1 MTLSRSQRSPR
12 HGSAESGQPFHAFV
26 LIQTVPGRV
35 EGVLR
40 VLRRLPAVQSAHPV
54 TGPFDIVAQ
63 VEVRRLQELSDVVA
77 GTIGGLRG
85 VTRTTTLLCTDQT
98 G

>member
-1 MTLSRSQRSPR
+1 MKRMLKEAGP
-12 HGSAESGQPFHAFV
+12 GSGPDKGSKSIRVFV

-40 VLRRLPAVQSAHPV
+40 ALRRMPPVVSVDSV
-54 TGPFDIVAQ
+54 TGPYDIVAMVQ
-63 VEVRRLQELSDVVA
+63 VRQLRELSHVVA

-85 VTRTTTLLCTDQT
+85 VTRTTTLLCTE
-98 G
+98 